1 MMGWLGGGGAMDDRD
16 DNDLV
21 QPHLQKIGIN
31 HVCTQ
36 NNLIVDII
44 LGYNT
49 QYVAQ
54 H

>member
-31 HVCTQ
+31 HVMCA
-36 NNLIVDII
+36 LKII
-44 LGYNT
+44 SS
-49 QYVAQ
+49 
-54 H
+54 